1 MNYLSQIRFEM
12 DIYFI
17 WPAKE
22 SCICLIIKLIKDF
35 HGMFLLKKKKGLKG
49 FIDSWALQR
58 HKDQEN

>member
-1 MNYLSQIRFEM
+1 M

-35 HGMFLLKKKKGLKG
+35 HGMFLLKKKGLKG

-58 HKDQEN
+58 DKDQEN